1 MQDMAKA
8 TPTPSGPSNP
18 STPSSGYD
26 GLAVL
31 LGALSYPVR
40 LQLLGLLRL
49 PHTLHDIKLGAR
61 RGDAGSAPAAT
72 AARQTVHAHLRKLE
86 AAQLVR
92 TERIEVGGRAVRQY
106 TVNVQKVYA
115 LIEDLRRLSV
125 LYAGQGSGRDI
136 TGSLPFEALPPQESG
151 PRLVLTHGV
160 YEGKVFPLAGKDT
173 WVIGRGADAA
183 VLLDYDPFVSVEH
196 ARIER
201 REDGFD
207 LVDLGSKN
215 GTLVNWRPMP
225 SQGTRRLKPADIIGV
240 GRSML
245 VFAEA

>member
-1 MQDMAKA
+1 MAKA
-8 TPTPSGPSNP
+8 SSNP

-31 LGALSYPVR
+31 LGALAYPVR
-40 LQLLGLLRL
+40 LQLLGLLRI
-49 PHTLHDIKLGAR
+49 PHTLQDIKLGAR

-86 AAQLVR
+86 AAHLVR
-92 TERIEVGGRAVRQY
+92 TERVEVGGREVRRY
-106 TVNVQKVYA
+106 SVNAQKLYA
-115 LIEDLRRLSV
+115 LVEDLRRLSV
-125 LYAGQGSGRDI
+125 LYAGQGNVQDL
-136 TGSLPFEALPPQESG
+136 TGSLPFDARPAQESG

-160 YEGKVFPLAGKDT
+160 YEGKVFSLAAVGKDH
-173 WVIGRGADAA
+173 WVIGRGRDAA
-183 VLLDYDPFVSVEH
+183 VVLDYDPFVSVEH

-201 REDGFD
+201 RQDGFD

-215 GTLVNWRPMP
+215 GTLVNWRPVP
-225 SQGTRRLKPADIIGV
+225 SQGRRRLQPADVIGV

>member
-1 MQDMAKA
+1 MCAMAKA
-8 TPTPSGPSNP
+8 A

-40 LQLLGLLRL
+40 LQLLGLLRF

-92 TERIEVGGRAVRQY
+92 TESVEIGGRTVRQY
-106 TVNVQKVYA
+106 SVNAQKVYA
-115 LIEDLRRLSV
+115 LVEDLRRLSV
-125 LYAGQGSGRDI
+125 LYAGQGNVQDL
-136 TGSLPFEALPPQESG
+136 TGSLPFQPVPTQENG
-151 PRLVLTHGV
+151 PRLVLAHGV
-160 YEGKVFPLAGKDT
+160 YEGKVFALAGAAKDN
-173 WVIGRGADAA
+173 WSIGRGRAA
-183 VLLDYDPFVSVEH
+183 AILLDYDPFVSVEH

-201 REDGFD
+201 REDGFY

-215 GTLVNWRPMP
+215 GTLVNWRPIP
-225 SQGTRRLKPADIIGV
+225 SQGTRRLRSADIIGV